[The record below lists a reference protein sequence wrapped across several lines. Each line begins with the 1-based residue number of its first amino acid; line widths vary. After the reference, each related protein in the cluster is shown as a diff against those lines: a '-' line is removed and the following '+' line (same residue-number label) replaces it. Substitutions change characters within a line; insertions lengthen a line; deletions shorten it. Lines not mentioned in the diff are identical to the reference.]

1 MTKLDDDIK
10 TVYNVWNIY
19 APMKHSVLT
28 RKMQGAIHMALMD
41 YKDRAVIVNA
51 IVKYG
56 AVCERPHLYW
66 WTASGYMLESFLK
79 TALTRFVD
87 TPLEG
92 FRKDKQ
98 EDNSNLLP
106 KIT

>member
-1 MTKLDDDIK
+1 MVLIDDQIK
-10 TVYNVWNIY
+10 IIFDTWNAY
-19 APMKHSVLT
+19 APVKHSVCT
-28 RKMQGAIHMALMD
+28 RKMQGAIHFALLD
-41 YKDRAVIVNA
+41 YKEVDVIVKA
-51 IVKYG
+51 IIKYG
-56 AVCERPHLYW
+56 AVCERPKLYW

-106 KIT
+106 KIK